1 MPLQIRRGTSAERS
15 AMSTPLASG
24 ELLWVTDD
32 QRLYIGDGTTLG
44 GVTANSFNAEDA
56 QDAVESLFTDNS
68 VHTGINFSY
77 SDVANKIT
85 ATVDLSDY
93 EGILKANGFNGSL
106 FADDSSQL
114 VNAVDGSI
122 VLDGTVK
129 GDIVPDAGNAYD
141 IGGDVSTRFKD
152 IYTQELKIGTGP
164 ATISATG
171 SVINLP
177 AGTTIGG
184 NQLQVALNE
193 FFDGDVQGS
202 VYADDSSTCLVSGT
216 DLTLRTAG
224 LLLDF
229 ETISSTNQEPVFIY
243 NNREESSTQVLFPV
257 IKQSTTNGD
266 ILSNIEAIKKV
277 EIAAFATEFYRRTD
291 DVPVP
296 HADDV
301 ASGDLLGAFKIS
313 GVQSSTQADA
323 GSLMGA
329 QVDPQGT
336 LTSTHIPSKWFW
348 INSAETE
355 AKESAG
361 DIPIMTFDCKGQL
374 GVGKQIP
381 EATLDVEGFA
391 KLKVLNSAPTL
402 SSEADGTFAIA
413 DGTGWNPLGNA
424 GKQQMVVYLAGAW
437 RQVAVQP

>member
-56 QDAVESLFTDNS
+56 QDAVSTLFTDGS
-68 VHTGINFSY
+68 HTGISFSY
-77 SDVANKIT
+77 SDVGNTIS

-106 FADDSSQL
+106 FADDSTQL
-114 VNAVDGSI
+114 INAIDGKI
-122 VLDGTVK
+122 ELDGTVK

-224 LLLDF
+224 LIF
-229 ETISSTNQEPVFIY
+229 EHETISSTNEEPLFLY
-243 NNREESSTQVLFPV
+243 NGREETSLQVVFPV
-257 IKQSTTNGD
+257 IKQPTTGGD
-266 ILSNIEAIKKV
+266 ILSNLDSMKFV
-277 EIAAFATEFYRRTD
+277 EILAYATDIYRRTD
-291 DVPVP
+291 SVPVP

-301 ASGDLLGAFKIS
+301 VAGDLLGGFKIA
-313 GVQSSTQADA
+313 GLQSSTQTDA

-329 QVDPQGT
+329 QADPAGT
-336 LTSTHIPSKWFW
+336 LTSTHIPTKMFW
-348 INSAETE
+348 TNSPETE
-355 AKESAG
+355 AQELAG
-361 DIPIMTFDCKGQL
+361 DRPIMTFDCKGQL

-391 KLKVLNSAPTL
+391 KLKVLNSAPTV
-402 SSEADGTFAIA
+402 SSDGDGTFAIA
-413 DGTGWNPLGNA
+413 DGTGWDPLGNP